1 MRAVIKVVPVA
12 GRPDRQLTAGAACR
26 LAHEIAE
33 AVRGA
38 KTTHEGV
45 REVHLFLACPVGLA
59 MMIGQLLNAVG
70 PMTVYEHVD
79 DDAVGHYVP
88 EVRIPG
94 SGLL

>member
-1 MRAVIKVVPVA
+1 MRAVIEVTPVVE
-12 GRPDRQLTAGAACR
+12 RTSKQLTAGAAR
-26 LAHEIAE
+26 QLVHEVAD
-33 AVRGA
+33 AVRQA
-38 KTTHEGV
+38 KTTHIGV
-45 REVHLFLACPVGLA
+45 REIHLFLACPVGLA
-59 MMIGQLLNAVG
+59 IMIGQLLNAVG